1 MLDREVRLARGGNC
15 AKPRGDDISR
25 GGCRARAEG
34 RAARTS
40 MLVRQPCIAVVPY
53 LNLASSPSVLSLSVI
68 GWLR

>member
-1 MLDREVRLARGGNC
+1 MAH
-15 AKPRGDDISR
+15 GDDISR

-53 LNLASSPSVLSLSVI
+53 FNLASSPSVLSLSVI
-68 GWLR
+68 GWPR